1 MNRDVA
7 ELEERFQQLNRSRS
21 ALSAEMRAAAM
32 ALRATGAIPIVEL
45 ERSLEDYREFFGR
58 FRAEL
63 GITSLESD
71 SASGTTWDQFHSRL
85 GDCREAVEATLRL
98 SVVDRLRVDRGFE
111 ATLDPVRQ
119 MWSEAVTRLSGSPW
133 KELELIQEIQSGR
146 HPVCRLLSL
155 VEHLDELSDDEWTAE
170 MAAIQQ
176 SFGVQVSTAIAR
188 GKVVLTEE
196 GQAN

>member
-1 MNRDVA
+1 
-7 ELEERFQQLNRSRS
+7 
-21 ALSAEMRAAAM
+21 M
-32 ALRATGAIPIVEL
+32 ALRATGAIPIVEFDL
-45 ERSLEDYREFFGR
+45 SLGDYRELFGR

-71 SASGTTWDQFHSRL
+71 SASGTTWDQFQSRL
-85 GDCREAVEATLRL
+85 GDCRQAEEATRRL
-98 SVVDRLRVDRGFE
+98 SVVDRLHVPNGFE

-119 MWSEAVTRLSGSPW
+119 MRSEATTRLSGSPW
-133 KELELIQEIQSGR
+133 KESDLIQEIQSGR
-146 HPVCRLLSL
+146 HPVCRLISL
-155 VEHLDELSDDEWTAE
+155 VEHLDAFSDDEWTAE

-188 GKVVLTEE
+188 GKVVLAED